1 MRNVLT
7 ALLIA
12 ALVTG
17 AAIPVRVSRATDYSS
32 SHFIVKDPVVEFG
45 SGFGTSSGFQL
56 WGALG
61 QPGIGFTTTTA
72 FGLKSGFFYFLG
84 IPAAPDG
91 LSASTVSQTQINL
104 SWTDRSGNESGF
116 SIERKTGTG
125 GTYAIIATTTVNVAA
140 YSDSTLSAGT
150 AYYYRLRSF
159 NIDGFSSYSAEVNAT
174 TQSAPSPP
182 GGGGGGGGGGT
193 PPPSGTAVIF
203 HGRAYPA
210 SYVTLLRD
218 GQIAALTKAGP
229 DAMFDITL
237 SSISPGI
244 YSFGVWA
251 EDIKGYRSPT
261 QTFIT
266 SVVSGATSVIS
277 GIFLA
282 PTIATDKTEVQRGNV
297 IDIFGYSAPLANV
310 SVIVSSDEELL
321 KKASADTAGAWLY
334 KFDSYEVNYG
344 DHSARSR
351 STFVSDISD
360 FSKMVTFKV
369 GTRDVY
375 AQAPTK
381 CPKRADLNADCKVN
395 LVDFSIAAYWYKRA
409 LSAAFALIEKDR
421 LNGDGLIN
429 LQDFSIMAYYWTG

>member
-12 ALVTG
+12 ALITG

-32 SHFIVKDPVVEFG
+32 THFIVKDPVVEFG

-56 WGALG
+56 WGVLG

-91 LSASTVSQTQINL
+91 LGASAVSQTQINL
-104 SWTDRSGNESGF
+104 SWTDRSGNEAGF
-116 SIERKTGTG
+116 SIERKTSAG
-125 GTYAIIATTTVNVAA
+125 GTYAVIATTTANVAA

-159 NIDGFSSYSAEVNAT
+159 NIDGFSSYSVEANAT
-174 TQSAPSPP
+174 TQSAPPPP
-182 GGGGGGGGGGT
+182 GGGGGGGGGL
-193 PPPSGTAVIF
+193 PPPSGTSVIF
-203 HGRAYPA
+203 RGRAYPA
-210 SYVTLLRD
+210 SYVTVLKD
-218 GQIAALTKAGP
+218 GQIAGLTKAGP
-229 DAMFDITL
+229 DAMFEITVL
-237 SSISPGI
+237 SISAGI

-266 SVVSGATSVIS
+266 SLVSGATSVIS

-282 PTIATDKTEVQRGNV
+282 PTIATDKTEVKRGNV
-297 IDIFGYSAPLANV
+297 IDIFGYSAPLADV
-310 SVIVSSDEELL
+310 SVIISSDEELL
-321 KKASADTAGAWLY
+321 KKTPADTAGAWLY
-334 KFDSYEVNYG
+334 KFDSFEVSYG
-344 DHSARSR
+344 DHAARSR
-351 STFVSDISD
+351 SVVVNDISD
-360 FSKMVTFKV
+360 FSKTVTFQV

-375 AQAPTK
+375 GQPPTK